1 MCYNTHGMN
10 DTADDLEVLR
20 SNAVDLEVLRSNV
33 LEFFAPTY
41 LPPFLFMLMRPI
53 TREGKDGKFMGSAYY
68 EAGEIRYVCTSLC
81 VFYNLRFRS

>member
-10 DTADDLEVLR
+10 DT
-20 SNAVDLEVLRSNV
+20 AVDLEVLRSNV

-41 LPPFLFMLMRPI
+41 LPPFLFMLMRSI

-68 EAGEIRYVCTSLC
+68 EAGEIRSVCTCLC
-81 VFYNLRFRS
+81 VFDNLRFRS